1 MELNFSMPLVALEE
15 LLHVSGI
22 FEPEK
27 MVHHE
32 LMDLEMQVRPATES
46 WSSPLHRALG
56 LCCCWLCVLVMSV
69 ATTTPH
75 HILA

>member
-32 LMDLEMQVRPATES
+32 LMDLEMQVRPATS
-46 WSSPLHRALG
+46 LG
-56 LCCCWLCVLVMSV
+56 RRRCIVHLDCVVAGWLCC
-69 ATTTPH
+69 
-75 HILA
+75 

>member
-15 LLHVSGI
+15 LLHVSRI

-32 LMDLEMQVRPATES
+32 LMDLEMQVRHATS
-46 WSSPLHRALG
+46 LARCRCIVHLDCVVAGCVCSS
-56 LCCCWLCVLVMSV
+56 
-69 ATTTPH
+69 
-75 HILA
+75 

>member
-32 LMDLEMQVRPATES
+32 LMDLEMQVRPST
-46 WSSPLHRALG
+46 LG
-56 LCCCWLCVLVMSV
+56 C
-69 ATTTPH
+69 
-75 HILA
+75 

>member
-1 MELNFSMPLVALEE
+1 MLTPEASVGEQVELNFSMPLVALEE

-32 LMDLEMQVRPATES
+32 LMDLEMQVRPATTS
-46 WSSPLHRALG
+46 WLGLLALG
-56 LCCCWLCVLVMSV
+56 HHMWWCWLCL
-69 ATTTPH
+69 
-75 HILA
+75 L